1 MAGLRVLTRR
11 RANEEAEKPFWIS
24 YSDLMTALMV
34 LFLVAMAVALIA
46 VTTEISEADKRKV
59 HRDEEIEAL
68 LQGLRKSIEEFP
80 GVSIHGRTVDFGDR
94 ARFDTDKNKLTAEQ
108 SRLLRSVTSKI
119 LALSSNPLWGKWFK
133 RVVVEGFADQRG
145 TYLHNLNLSLQR
157 SERVLC
163 VILASSQS
171 AADALSESDRK
182 TIRELFLV
190 GGSSFNALKEGL
202 EASRRIE
209 MKLEFLEIGEKRLS
223 ARDVPL
229 DPDKPC
235 PLDSRP

>member
-11 RANEEAEKPFWIS
+11 RASDEAEKPFWIS

-46 VTTEISEADKRKV
+46 VTTEISEADKKKV
-59 HRDEEIEAL
+59 RRDEEIESL

-80 GVSIHGRTVDFGDR
+80 GVSVHGRTVDFEDR
-94 ARFDTDKNKLTAEQ
+94 ARFDTNKHKLTQEQ
-108 SRLLRSVTSKI
+108 ASLLRGVTSKI
-119 LALSSNPLWGKWFK
+119 LALSSNPLWGKWLK

-145 TYLHNLNLSLQR
+145 SYLHNLNLSLQR

-182 TIRELFLV
+182 IIREMFLV
-190 GGSSFNALKEGL
+190 GGSSFNALKATL
-202 EASRRIE
+202 EESRRIE
-209 MKLEFLEIGEKRLS
+209 MKLEFLEIGERRPP